1 MGSCG
6 TNDTSNCKI
15 KEMTTNPLPVYSL
28 TTLLLKSS
36 DQNPAVPVTESS
48 MTTLMNKNIP
58 SNNDILAIFLIWIL
72 LLQKMTQFTILTTR
86 ACIERKPKYQSTPTN
101 KENKS
106 KDIES

>member
-15 KEMTTNPLPVYSL
+15 SEMTTNPLSVYSL

-36 DQNPAVPVTESS
+36 DQNPAVPVTKSS

-72 LLQKMTQFTILTTR
+72 LSSHRIFYDDLDEQK
-86 ACIERKPKYQSTPTN
+86 Y
-101 KENKS
+101 S
-106 KDIES
+106 KQQ